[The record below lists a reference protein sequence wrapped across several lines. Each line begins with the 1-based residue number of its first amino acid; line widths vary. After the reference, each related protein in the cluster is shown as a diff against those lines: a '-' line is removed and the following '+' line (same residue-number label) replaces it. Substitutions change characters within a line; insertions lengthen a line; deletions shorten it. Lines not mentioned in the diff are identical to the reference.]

1 MAYLKEHIAEAEI
14 SKRIII
20 LNLAIL
26 FLPTFSKTVVKLS
39 FSMSD
44 YTIIIRLQH
53 IGQTPNCFF
62 PMDLSILL
70 MYYKVTVL
78 HLTHVLNILLKVRNL
93 VSAGEPH

>member
-1 MAYLKEHIAEAEI
+1 MAYLKEHITEAEI
-14 SKRIII
+14 SRRIIK
-20 LNLAIL
+20 LKLAIL
-26 FLPTFSKTVVKLS
+26 FFPTFSKTVVKFS
-39 FSMSD
+39 FSMAD
-44 YTIIIRLQH
+44 YTITIKLQH

-93 VSAGEPH
+93 VDAEEPH